1 MLLRI
6 ISLLLLIQYCLPQIS
21 FSQQKVIGQIVN
33 IDAEPLAFASIVYLS
48 SKKGTSANADGYFN
62 IEFNDQDTL
71 LISMVGFLSKKIV
84 VYSSVD
90 TIRCILE
97 KDYSLLNTLEI
108 RSTTTKNKNSN
119 SIMVGH
125 YKKPFTFFSALA
137 SDLQEATFIPNDR
150 NVKGILKEIE
160 FSLKAFQ
167 KSNYIIRLRI
177 LDLDTLTGLPGIDL
191 LLHDNLIF
199 PDKFKK
205 NMKISLESK
214 NIQFSQYGL
223 FISLEFLPINRSQ
236 KSKTP
241 WIMGNQN
248 LEVNHSYVN
257 YKNLGWEPN
266 LLRSPTSG
274 KFLTHSIGLSIKLID

>member
-1 MLLRI
+1 MCSGL
-6 ISLLLLIQYCLPQIS
+6 
-21 FSQQKVIGQIVN
+21 KVN
-33 IDAEPLAFASIVYLS
+33 IYLS